1 MNRFSRLSI
10 AIGLCIVGLG
20 TLALPTA
27 AQSPT
32 ECAPTGEIDALRL
45 LRQTSLD
52 VRGRIPSF
60 EELTAVRD
68 AEDPNA
74 EVDRQ
79 LGAWLASDDFY
90 DEVRRQHRQILWGS
104 LEEIDR
110 LRPQAYTVSP
120 QDGIYRS
127 QSQARR
133 RQFRGRDLTCLDR
146 EQTQFEGGRPVP
158 MERINGADCGNVGF
172 GAGVCVREG
181 WVRVRPYWDPSTEIR
196 VCAFDAQ
203 AHGMRSDGTACRD
216 LDTDRNCGCG
226 ADLRWCASPAA
237 ETVMRDALADEPA
250 RLFESIVREDRPYH
264 EAFTTRETR
273 INGPV
278 AHFHRYL
285 SGAPNETT
293 MQVGLVGYE
302 GRMGEVPNV
311 PFDDRAWRTIERAEG
326 HAGVLTTPG
335 YLLRFN
341 SHRARANRFYTAFLC
356 DPFVP
361 SATGIPAEEE
371 EPDPNL
377 RVRAGCADC
386 HEVLEPAA
394 AHWGRWRINS
404 TFGFFDD
411 ASHDFA
417 SPLAS
422 CRCGGPGERTC
433 NAYCNTYFV
442 TGANSHADTYAEYGG
457 LPLASIYLA
466 DEELRAIDLG
476 PAALLDEDAEIR
488 QLGVCATRTLA
499 ERFLGRPVEPS
510 EAQWLQD
517 RVDAFQESEWSY
529 SALVEAIARDP
540 KYRAIR

>member
-1 MNRFSRLSI
+1 MNHSARIVALASI
-10 AIGLCIVGLG
+10 ALCLVA
-20 TLALPTA
+20 TRSA

-52 VRGRIPSF
+52 VRGRIPSV
-60 EELTAVRD
+60 EELQAVRD
-68 AEDPNA
+68 AEAPDA

-79 LGAWLASDDFY
+79 LATWLESDDFF

-110 LRPQAYTVSP
+110 LRPQSYTVAA
-120 QDGIYRS
+120 QAGIYRS
-127 QSQARR
+127 QAQARR

-146 EQTQFEGGRPVP
+146 EQTQFDADGRPVP

-181 WVRVRPYWDPSTEIR
+181 WVRVNPYWDPSTEIR

-203 AHGMRSDGTACRD
+203 AHGNRSDGSACRD
-216 LDTDRNCGCG
+216 LDTDPRCGCG
-226 ADLRWCASPAA
+226 ADLRWCASAAA

-250 RLFESIVREDRPYH
+250 RLFETIVREDRPYH

-278 AHFHRYL
+278 AHFHRFL
-285 SGAPNETT
+285 SGAPAETT
-293 MQVGLVGYE
+293 MQVGLVGYD
-302 GRMGEVPNV
+302 GQMGTVPNV
-311 PFDDRAWRTIERAEG
+311 PFEDREWRTVERAEG

-341 SHRARANRFYTAFLC
+341 SHRARANRFHTAFLC
-356 DPFVP
+356 DPFLP
-361 SATGIPAEEE
+361 SASGIPAEEE

-377 RVRAGCADC
+377 RERAGCADC

-411 ASHDFA
+411 TSHDFA
-417 SPLAS
+417 SPLAA
-422 CRCGGPGERTC
+422 CRCGGPGERACTP
-433 NAYCNTYFV
+433 YCNTYFV
-442 TGANSHADTYAEYGG
+442 TGANSHASTYAEYGG

-466 DEELRAIDLG
+466 DEELRAVDLG
-476 PAALLDEDAEIR
+476 PAALLDEAAEIR
-488 QLGVCATRTLA
+488 QLGACATRTLA
-499 ERFLGRPVEPS
+499 ERFLGRAVEPS
-510 EAQWLQD
+510 EAQWLED
-517 RVDAFQESEWSY
+517 RVEAFEAAEWSY